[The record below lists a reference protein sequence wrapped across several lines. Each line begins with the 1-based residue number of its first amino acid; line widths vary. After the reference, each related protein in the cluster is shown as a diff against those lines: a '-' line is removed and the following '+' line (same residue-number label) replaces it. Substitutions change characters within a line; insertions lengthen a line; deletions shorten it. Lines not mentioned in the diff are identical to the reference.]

1 MEILVSL
8 LSFFTAKSA
17 NSDPNT
23 GKTFFH
29 FFNPPPRPPPFCS
42 SLFNFNFNFFFFFL
56 ILRYCSN
63 LYPKA
68 DCYRICNW
76 CLTLN
81 QESNPKSPNSSS
93 SIINNNDQFPNFRSQ
108 LNKPI
113 KKQSSSS
120 LVILPPP
127 PPPPPPRRRLIS
139 VDEKLRRTRS
149 EEISHRTGIK
159 RPVIFRNKVRRY
171 KLLDEVSS

>member
-1 MEILVSL
+1 MTGSKSQSECCMCGDFGF
-8 LSFFTAKSA
+8 SFEL
-17 NSDPNT
+17 
-23 GKTFFH
+23 FH
-29 FFNPPPRPPPFCS
+29 CKICQFRS
-42 SLFNFNFNFFFFFL
+42 QH
-56 ILRYCSN
+56 RYCSN

-76 CLTLN
+76 CLTQN

-93 SIINNNDQFPNFRSQ
+93 SPIINNNDQFPNFRSR

-127 PPPPPPRRRLIS
+127 PPPPPPRRRLIP
-139 VDEKLRRTRS
+139 DDDKLRRTRS

>member
-1 MEILVSL
+1 MTGSKSQSECCMCGDFGF
-8 LSFFTAKSA
+8 SFEL
-17 NSDPNT
+17 
-23 GKTFFH
+23 FH
-29 FFNPPPRPPPFCS
+29 CKICQFRS
-42 SLFNFNFNFFFFFL
+42 QH
-56 ILRYCSN
+56 RYCSN